1 MVTLNGARY
10 YEVYWQKEASDITE
24 DWRELE
30 HIKKKFYQQLT
41 KNIMALDHINKEWME
56 FFNKNRDLWSPIASE
71 WKRLSQEYLET
82 KQTI

>member
-1 MVTLNGARY
+1 MSKNLPKAWNHIPHRIVTLNGTRY

-41 KNIMALDHINKEWME
+41 K
-56 FFNKNRDLWSPIASE
+56 
-71 WKRLSQEYLET
+71 
-82 KQTI
+82 